1 MNFKKISKPSK
12 KQMNL
17 SIKTSKTYTI
27 ALNFLTIN
35 LKLQEKT
42 WISIKSIKND
52 TFWINFIIFI
62 IINLSNC
69 TLFINTLFRKY
80 FFDLPLFN
88 CAEIN
93 QTPFWCPLFLG
104 VIWITYFNLLSKI
117 GLFLVFLNSLSRE
130 IRLNGIGNW
139 WMK

>member
-42 WISIKSIKND
+42 
-52 TFWINFIIFI
+52 
-62 IINLSNC
+62 
-69 TLFINTLFRKY
+69 
-80 FFDLPLFN
+80 
-88 CAEIN
+88 
-93 QTPFWCPLFLG
+93 
-104 VIWITYFNLLSKI
+104 
-117 GLFLVFLNSLSRE
+117 
-130 IRLNGIGNW
+130 
-139 WMK
+139 